1 MRSCLI
7 DSGPLIA
14 LFAVDDHHHARFDA
28 LVKELSAGGLRL
40 ITTWPCIVEASYL
53 LEIPQRFEMLK
64 WIELGGAVVYPFEP
78 SHLGE
83 IARWMRRYSELGK
96 REMDLADASLYWL
109 AAETGVT
116 EILTVDVSDFSRYR
130 LPRGKAF
137 TLL

>member
-14 LFAVDDHHHARFDA
+14 LFAVDDHHHARFNSI
-28 LVKELSAGGLRL
+28 VRELSAGGLRL

-64 WIELGGAVVYPFEP
+64 WIELGGAVVYLFEP
-78 SHLGE
+78 VHLAD
-83 IARWMRRYSELGK
+83 IVRWMRRYSESGK

-109 AAETGVT
+109 ATETGVT
-116 EILTVDVSDFSRYR
+116 EILTVDVSDFSSYR
-130 LPRGKAF
+130 LPHGKAF